1 MTLDSA
7 TADRWTSLVL
17 FAVGLAM
24 LGGGYMMDRLEI
36 RQIHPAS
43 IPGLVPM
50 ILGLAMMLCAA
61 LLFVSA
67 RAAHAVSK
75 AQLAD
80 AANPST
86 ATQTSDKTEP
96 NSPRTTSNRDLFF
109 AASYSVVYALAL
121 VGSLPFAQATAIYI
135 AVFYTHFTWQS
146 SNTTTDHLK
155 RVAFGIGFGIIGA
168 YAIASLFQYGFLVRL
183 P

>member
-7 TADRWTSLVL
+7 TADRWTSLAL
-17 FAVGLAM
+17 FAIGLAM
-24 LGGGYMMDRLEI
+24 LVGGYTMDRLEI

-50 ILGLAMMLCAA
+50 ILGAAMMLCAV
-61 LLFVSA
+61 LLFLAA
-67 RAAHAVSK
+67 RAAHIARN
-75 AQLAD
+75 AELANL
-80 AANPST
+80 AGPST
-86 ATQTSDKTEP
+86 AAQSDDALGETQQA
-96 NSPRTTSNRDLFF
+96 TTSNRDLFF
-109 AASYSVVYALAL
+109 AAAYSVLYALAL

-135 AVFYTHFTWQS
+135 ALFYTHFTWQRS
-146 SNTTTDHLK
+146 ATTGEHLK
-155 RVAFGIGFGIIGA
+155 RIAIAIAFGVIGA